1 MATCAPLS
9 NYCRFIVR
17 ARKNTL
23 PQFRRKTLAL
33 LVTSGFLLEPTLVLA
48 QEAPGAGALQR
59 ELELQLNR
67 SAPPSSPAL
76 PEPRRPREVTKDQQ
90 TIDVKAFQFRGN
102 TLVPTEALQ
111 AITEAWTNRPV
122 DFGQLNDVTAV
133 IQDYYVKQGRL
144 AQATIPPQEVKNGI
158 VIIDITEAK
167 LGKVIVEPEDAN
179 DPPRFNTERARG
191 FIKSDDDGHLYID
204 TYQLERG
211 TMLLNEVPGIRAQGS
226 FEQGSS
232 EGTTN
237 YKVALG
243 KTPLLSGEVAAS
255 NYGFLGTG
263 NIQGVVNLG
272 VNNVTGNGDRASV
285 DAIFSQGSSFAQGG
299 YLIPV
304 GNDGFY
310 LGAQGSYFYY
320 KTLSSWTTPAQ
331 QSEGWSWTAQ
341 VSGTYALL
349 RSQAA
354 NSNIKLSLDSRN
366 YVNVNTMTLNT
377 ISDYKLNSANLGLN
391 GNWAPFN
398 TGVFNYGVNLV
409 AGNLTIND
417 LTQQGADLTGP
428 GTAGGYG
435 KLGYNF
441 SYLQQLDEMGATSWS
456 NSIYGQFANKNL
468 NSAEQ
473 IYLGGPFAVRSYSV
487 AQGGGS
493 TGAIFSSEISHKLF
507 QGFAASVFGDFGV
520 VQQYI
525 NLKQTTIPNPVNNS
539 YTVGDLGF
547 GLKYNWGSLS
557 ANGSL
562 AWHMGNNPYA
572 SVPNSNAAYRSPQGW
587 FRLSWAL

>member
-1 MATCAPLS
+1 MLS
-9 NYCRFIVR
+9 G
-17 ARKNTL
+17 A
-23 PQFRRKTLAL
+23 
-33 LVTSGFLLEPTLVLA
+33 LLEPTLGFA
-48 QEAPGAGALQR
+48 QESPGAGALQR
-59 ELELQLNR
+59 ELELQLDR
-67 SAPPSSPAL
+67 SAPSSSPAL
-76 PEPRRPREVTKDQQ
+76 PEPKRPREVAKDQQ
-90 TIDVKAFQFRGN
+90 SIDVKAFKFRGN
-102 TLVPTEALQ
+102 TLVTTEELQ
-111 AITEAWTNRPV
+111 TITEAWTNRPV

-133 IQDYYVKQGRL
+133 IQDFYVKKGRL
-144 AQATIPPQEVKNGI
+144 AQATIPPQEVKDGI

-167 LGKVIVEPEDAN
+167 LGKVMVEPEDAN

-204 TYQLERG
+204 TYKLERG

-226 FEQGSS
+226 FEQGTA

-243 KTPLLSGEVAAS
+243 KTPLLTGEVAAS

-263 NIQGVVNLG
+263 NIQGVANLG
-272 VNNVTGNGDRASV
+272 INNVTGNGDRASV
-285 DAIFSQGSSFAQGG
+285 DAIFSAGSSFAQGG
-299 YLIPV
+299 YHIPV

-320 KTLSSWTTPAQ
+320 KTLPSWTTQAQ

-341 VSGTYALL
+341 VSGTYAML

-354 NSNIKLSLDSRN
+354 NSNIKLAFDSRN
-366 YVNVNTMTLNT
+366 YVNVNTLTTAT
-377 ISDYKLNSANLGLN
+377 ISDYKLNSGNLGIN

-398 TGVFNYGVNLV
+398 SGVFNYGVNLV

-441 SYLQQLDEMGATSWS
+441 SYLQQLDDQGATSWS
-456 NSIYGQFANKNL
+456 NSLYGQFANKNL

-473 IYLGGPFAVRSYSV
+473 IYMGGPFAVRAYSV

-507 QGFAASVFGDFGV
+507 QGFAVSGFGDFGV

-525 NLKQTTIPNPVNNS
+525 NLKQNIYPNPVNNS
-539 YTVGDLGF
+539 YTVGDLGI
-547 GLKYNWGSLS
+547 GLKYSYGTLMATGSVAFHL
-557 ANGSL
+557 GD
-562 AWHMGNNPYA
+562 NPFN
-572 SVPNSNAAYRSPQGW
+572 SIPNSNQAYRSPQGW